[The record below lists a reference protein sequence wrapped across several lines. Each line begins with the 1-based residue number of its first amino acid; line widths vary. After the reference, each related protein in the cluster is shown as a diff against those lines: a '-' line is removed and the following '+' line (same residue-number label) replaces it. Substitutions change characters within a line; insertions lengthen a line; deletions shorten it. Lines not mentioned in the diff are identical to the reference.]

1 MLMFQP
7 FRRYADFQGRARRA
21 EYWQFALFV
30 LLVEGLLVVTGKAM
44 GAPGSSAE
52 TGATAVLGLFVLA
65 VLVPSLAVGV
75 RRLHDTNRSGWWL
88 LISLIPLIGP
98 IVIFVFTVLNGT
110 HGSNRFGPDP
120 KNPAGLTAETF
131 A

>member
-7 FRRYADFQGRARRA
+7 MRRYADFQGRASRA
-21 EYWQFALFV
+21 EYWLFALFIAVVEAV
-30 LLVEGLLVVTGKAM
+30 LMALGKAM
-44 GAPGSSAE
+44 GAPGSS
-52 TGATAVLGLFVLA
+52 GAMGASAVLGLFVLA
-65 VLVPSLAVGV
+65 VLIPSLAVGV

-88 LISLIPLIGP
+88 LISLIPLIGA
-98 IVIFVFTVLNGT
+98 IVVLVFTVLNGT
-110 HGSNRFGPDP
+110 RGSNRFGPDP